1 MLIIA
6 NWKMHKTMA
15 ETKEHLARLKPLV
28 FRASADV
35 WVAVPYTDIYPAVQE
50 VSGSKIQIGAQ
61 NMSELL
67 AGALTGEVSPVMIE
81 EAGASFVL
89 IGHSERR
96 KLFHEDNRTIN
107 RKIKLA
113 LKLGLKPV
121 LCIGESQ
128 AEKEAG
134 QTEEVLKKKLSEGLE
149 GLQNEEASRLI
160 LAYEPVWA
168 IGTKQPCP
176 PESVE
181 KIHQFCQN
189 YVAEELGLGKV
200 PVVYGGSVSSE
211 NCEAFLRLSHVG
223 GLLVGGASLDVN
235 AFAEIVWKAQG

>member
-15 ETKEHLARLKPLV
+15 ETKEHLARLKSLV
-28 FRASADV
+28 FRAVAEV
-35 WVAVPYTDIYPAVQE
+35 WVAVPYTDIYPANQE
-50 VSGSKIQIGAQ
+50 VSGSRIQIGAQ

-67 AGALTGEVSPVMIE
+67 AGALTGEISPLMIQ

-96 KLFHEDNRTIN
+96 KLFNEDNRTIN

-113 LKLGLKPV
+113 LKLSLNPV

-128 AEKEAG
+128 VEKEAG
-134 QTEEVLKKKLSEGLE
+134 LTEQVLKKQLDEALE
-149 GLQNEEASRLI
+149 GIQKEEAGSLV

-176 PESVE
+176 PEIVE
-181 KIHQFCQN
+181 KIHQFCQD
-189 YVAEELGLGKV
+189 YVAKQLGLEKV
-200 PVVYGGSVSSE
+200 PVVYGGSVSPE
-211 NCEAFLRLSHVG
+211 NCDSFLKLSHVG

>member
-15 ETKEHLARLKPLV
+15 ETQEHLARLKPLV
-28 FRASADV
+28 FRAESSV
-35 WVAVPYTDIYPAVQE
+35 WLAVPYTDLLLASKE
-50 VSGSKIQIGAQ
+50 VEGSQIRIGAQ

-67 AGALTGEVSPVMIE
+67 AGALTGEVSPLMIQ

-96 KLFHEDNRTIN
+96 RFFNEDNRTIN
-107 RKIKLA
+107 RKVKLA
-113 LKLGLKPV
+113 VKLSLAPV
-121 LCIGESQ
+121 LCIGETL

-134 QTEEVLKKKLSEGLE
+134 KTEQILTEQLSQGLE
-149 GLQNEEASRLI
+149 GLQPEEAHSLVI
-160 LAYEPVWA
+160 AYEPVWA

-176 PESVE
+176 PEVVE
-181 KIHQFCQN
+181 KIHEFCQD
-189 YVAEELGLGKV
+189 YVAHQLGLGKV
-200 PVVYGGSVSSE
+200 PTLYGGSVSAD
-211 NCEAFLRLSHVG
+211 NCPAFLQQSRVD

-235 AFAEIVWKAQG
+235 TFAEIVWKAQG

>member
-6 NWKMHKTMA
+6 NWKMHKTIA
-15 ETKEHLARLKPLV
+15 ETQEHLARLKPLV
-28 FRASADV
+28 FRAESDV
-35 WVAVPYTDIYPAVQE
+35 WLAVPYTDLMSASKE
-50 VSGSKIQIGAQ
+50 VEGTRIRIGAQ
-61 NMSELL
+61 NMSELMG
-67 AGALTGEVSPVMIE
+67 GALTGEISPIMIQ

-107 RKIKLA
+107 RKVKLA
-113 LKLGLKPV
+113 VKLSLAPV
-121 LCIGESQ
+121 LCIGETQ

-134 QTEEVLKKKLSEGLE
+134 KTEQVLMEQLSQGLD
-149 GLQNEEASRLI
+149 GIRSEEARSLVI
-160 LAYEPVWA
+160 AYEPVWA

-176 PESVE
+176 PEVVE
-181 KIHQFCQN
+181 KIHEFCQD
-189 YVAEELGLGKV
+189 YMAQQLGLGKV
-200 PVVYGGSVSSE
+200 PTLYGGSVSSD
-211 NCEAFLRLSHVG
+211 NCSAFLKQSRVD